1 MLEQYDLTTQKK
13 KEKNFQVLGILAF
26 LIGYRSSYR
35 MIHTKNLVQ
44 HVQKKGKKLSG
55 FWGFLLF

>member
-1 MLEQYDLTTQKK
+1 MILPHKK
-13 KEKNFQVLGILAF
+13 NGKNFQVLGISAF

-44 HVQKKGKKLSG
+44 HVQKKWKKLSG
-55 FWGFLLF
+55 FWGFQLF